1 MAKKTKLEKDFEGI
15 LQILEQIGAEGVG
28 DGSYASLK
36 EAMKTPDNNT
46 MLAILCELAKKTS
59 ITLEIIY
66 RTIVVPK
73 AQESDMFKYILETYS
88 TSNSAD
94 AVANK

>member
-28 DGSYASLK
+28 DGAYASLK
-36 EAMKTPDNNT
+36 EAMKNPGNNT
-46 MLAILCELAKKTS
+46 MLALLCELAKQTS
-59 ITLEIIY
+59 ITLEVMY

-73 AQESDMFKYILETYS
+73 AQESDMFKYILETYN
-88 TSNSAD
+88 TSKSAK
-94 AVANK
+94 AVANI